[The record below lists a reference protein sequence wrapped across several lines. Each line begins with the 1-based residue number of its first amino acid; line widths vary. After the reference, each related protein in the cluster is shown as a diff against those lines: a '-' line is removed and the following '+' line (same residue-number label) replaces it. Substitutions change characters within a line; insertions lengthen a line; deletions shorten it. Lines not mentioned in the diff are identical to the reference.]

1 MPYNQHVK
9 RAPSATQHIRNF
21 FYKTYIS
28 PKLCF
33 FTNFGGIYFTMS
45 KLVGRRYE
53 INILQE
59 SLHNSSSEL
68 IAIYGRRRVGKTFL
82 VREFFKKHLVFEIS
96 GLYNGNMNDQIKN
109 FSNEIHKKD
118 RSLKSHIPEDWLASF
133 ALLETYLNKLKKPGK
148 KVIFID
154 EFPWVATARSKFL
167 MAFESFWNRYCTKRK
182 DLIVVICGSAASY
195 MIQKII
201 RNKGGLHNR
210 ITRQIRLL
218 PFNLGETQ
226 QFLKSRGIDYTSYD
240 IAQIYMA
247 MGGVP
252 HYLEKLRK
260 GASVA
265 QNIDQL
271 CFEKDGTLRNEFNQ
285 LYTSLFDDSEK
296 HLTIIKTLASSNKG
310 ITRLE
315 LAARSNIPSG
325 GDLSLKLEEL
335 IESGFVSEYPYF
347 GNKKQLTLYR
357 LSDEYSKFY
366 LKFIQ
371 NNQNSGAGTWQKLYK
386 SSAYTSWAGF
396 SFETLCL
403 KHILQIKKA
412 LRIDAIFSTNSSWF
426 NNTAQIDLL
435 INRDDNIMNLC
446 EIKFYNTD
454 FTIDKK
460 YYLSLKNK
468 IAALQLATRTRK
480 NIFITMITT
489 YGLYENKYSRELV
502 QNNISLEKL
511 FIE

>member
-1 MPYNQHVK
+1 M
-9 RAPSATQHIRNF
+9 
-21 FYKTYIS
+21 YKFI
-28 PKLCF
+28 
-33 FTNFGGIYFTMS
+33 
-45 KLVGRRYE
+45 GRKYE
-53 INILQE
+53 LNLLQE

-82 VREFFKKHLVFEIS
+82 VRAFFRKHLVFEVS
-96 GLYNGNMNDQIKN
+96 GLYNGNMNDQVRN
-109 FSNEIHKKD
+109 FTHEIHKKD
-118 RSLKSHIPEDWLASF
+118 RALKSETPADWLASF
-133 ALLETYLNKLKKPGK
+133 SLLETYLDKLKKPGK

-154 EFPWVATARSKFL
+154 EFPWMATARSKFL
-167 MAFESFWNRYCTKRK
+167 MAFENFWNHYCTRRK

-201 RNKGGLHNR
+201 KNKGGLHNR

-218 PFNLGETQ
+218 PFTLGKTQ
-226 QFLKSRGIDYTSYD
+226 QFLKSRGIDYTLYD
-240 IAQIYMA
+240 ITQIYMA

-271 CFEKDGTLRNEFNQ
+271 CFEKDGTLRNEFDQ
-285 LYTSLFDDSEK
+285 LYASLFDDSEK

-315 LAARSNIPSG
+315 LARQSGIASG

-335 IESGFVSEYPYF
+335 IESGFISEYPYY

-371 NNQNSGAGTWQKLYK
+371 NNRNSGAGTWQKLYK
-386 SSAYTSWAGF
+386 SSSYISWAGF

-403 KHILQIKKA
+403 KHISQIKRT

-426 NNTAQIDLL
+426 NDVAQIDLL
-435 INRDDNIMNLC
+435 INRDDNIMNQC
-446 EIKFYNTD
+446 EIKFYNAP
-454 FTIDKK
+454 FTIDKQ
-460 YYLSLKNK
+460 YYLNLKNK
-468 IAALQLATRTRK
+468 TAALQQATQTRK

-489 YGLYENKYSRELV
+489 FGLNENKYSHELV
-502 QNNISLEKL
+502 QNSIRLEDL
-511 FIE
+511 FTD

>member
-1 MPYNQHVK
+1 
-9 RAPSATQHIRNF
+9 
-21 FYKTYIS
+21 
-28 PKLCF
+28 
-33 FTNFGGIYFTMS
+33 MS
-45 KLVGRRYE
+45 KLIGRKYE
-53 INILQE
+53 LRLLQE
-59 SLHNSSSEL
+59 SLENTNSEL

-82 VREFFKKHLVFEIS
+82 VREFFKKNMVFEVS
-96 GLYNGNMNDQIKN
+96 GLYNGNMNDQIRN
-109 FSNEIHKKD
+109 FTHEIKKKE
-118 RSLKSHIPEDWLASF
+118 RSLKPEQPLDWLAAFS
-133 ALLETYLNKLKKPGK
+133 LLETYLNQLKKPGK

-154 EFPWVATARSKFL
+154 EFPWMATARSKFL
-167 MAFESFWNRYCTKRK
+167 MAFENFWNHYCTKRK

-201 RNKGGLHNR
+201 KNKGGLHNR

-218 PFNLGETQ
+218 PFTLGETQ
-226 QFLKSRGIDYTSYD
+226 QFLKSRGIDYTLYD
-240 IAQIYMA
+240 ITQIYMA

-285 LYTSLFDDSEK
+285 LYASLFDDSEK
-296 HLTIIKTLASSNKG
+296 HLTLIKTLAHSNKG
-310 ITRLE
+310 ITRTE
-315 LAARSNIPSG
+315 LAEQSGIASG

-335 IESGFVSEYPYF
+335 IESGFINEYPYY

-371 NNQNSGAGTWQKLYK
+371 NNRNSGSGTWQKLHK
-386 SSAYTSWAGF
+386 SSSSVSWAGF

-403 KHILQIKKA
+403 KHISQIKKA

-426 NNTAQIDLL
+426 NDVAQIDLL
-435 INRDDNIMNLC
+435 INRDDNIMNQC
-446 EIKFYNTD
+446 EIKFYNAP
-454 FTIDKK
+454 FTIDKQ
-460 YYLSLKNK
+460 YYLNLKHK
-468 IAALQLATRTRK
+468 TTALQQATETRK

-489 YGLYENKYSRELV
+489 FGLNENKYSRELV
-502 QNNISLEKL
+502 QNSIKLEDL
-511 FIE
+511 FTDSN